1 MHTFGPPC
9 FRRNFVAV
17 GGFTAIELMVTI
29 AILAVLT
36 ALAAP
41 SFSPLLDK
49 WRVRSAAETLQNT
62 LYFARSE
69 AIKRGGGVA
78 MAKLANTAGGCQNAG
93 TTQEWGCGWVVFV
106 DSNDN
111 GTFNSS
117 TELKLRD
124 AALDG
129 KVNVMRYPSG
139 NFVKVD
145 RYGMANG
152 NNTLRFVLSPV
163 PAGVSSPSVTTLCM
177 SAGGRIRILNG
188 EVNCT

>member
-1 MHTFGPPC
+1 
-9 FRRNFVAV
+9 
-17 GGFTAIELMVTI
+17 MVTI

-41 SFSPLLDK
+41 SFTPLLDK
-49 WRVRSAAETLQNT
+49 WRVRSAAEALQST

-69 AIKRGGGVA
+69 AIKRGGGIA

-93 TTQEWGCGWVVFV
+93 TTQEWGCGWIVFV
-106 DSNDN
+106 DANDN

-124 AALDG
+124 TALDG
-129 KVNVMRYPSG
+129 AVNVMRYPSG

-152 NNTLRFVLSPV
+152 NNTLRFVLSP
-163 PAGVSSPSVTTLCM
+163 AATGVSSPAVTTLCM
-177 SAGGRIRILNG
+177 SAGGRIRILSG
-188 EVNCT
+188 EVSCT